1 MDEDVFYGEDF
12 GGLEDLDEDML
23 RAYLEGMT
31 SWGHLVRK
39 SDISIEP
46 VKRLFEHKIV
56 NIFVS
61 VNFNI
66 CFGCSTMFF

>member
-39 SDISIEP
+39 PDISIEP
-46 VKRLFEHKIV
+46 VKQLFLV
-56 NIFVS
+56 
-61 VNFNI
+61 
-66 CFGCSTMFF
+66 

>member
-31 SWGHLVRK
+31 PLGHLVRK

-46 VKRLFEHKIV
+46 VKQ
-56 NIFVS
+56 IF
-61 VNFNI
+61 
-66 CFGCSTMFF
+66 